1 MNSLRNS
8 VQLIGRLGTNPEVKT
23 LDKNRKVAKFSL
35 ATSDIYFNKAGEK
48 VEETQW
54 HNVIAWNG
62 LATICEKYLT
72 KGKEVALE
80 GKIMHRS
87 YTDKEEKIRYITEIV
102 INELVMLDA
111 RKAG

>member
-8 VQLIGRLGTNPEVKT
+8 VQLIGRLGANPEVKT
-23 LDKNRKVAKFSL
+23 FDNKSKVAKFSL
-35 ATSDIYFNKAGEK
+35 ATSDVYFTQKGEK

-54 HNVIAWNG
+54 HNIVVWNG
-62 LATICEKYLT
+62 LATVCEKYLS
-72 KGKEVALE
+72 KGQEVAIE

-87 YTDKEEKIRYITEIV
+87 YTDKENKTRYITEIV
-102 INELVMLDA
+102 VNELVMLEA

>member
-8 VQLIGRLGTNPEVKT
+8 VQLIGRLGANPEVKT

-35 ATSDIYFNKAGEK
+35 ATSDIYFSKSGEK
-48 VEETQW
+48 IEETQW
-54 HNVIAWNG
+54 HNIIAWNG

-72 KGKEVALE
+72 RGKEVALE
-80 GKIMHRS
+80 GKIMNRS
-87 YTDKEEKIRYITEIV
+87 YTDKEGKARYITEIV
-102 INELVMLDA
+102 INELLMLDA

>member
-8 VQLIGRLGTNPEVKT
+8 VQLIGRLGANPEVKT

-35 ATSDIYFNKAGEK
+35 ATSDIYFSKSGEK
-48 VEETQW
+48 IEETQW
-54 HNVIAWNG
+54 HNIIAWNG

-80 GKIMHRS
+80 GKIMNRS
-87 YTDKEEKIRYITEIV
+87 YTDKEGKARYITEIV
-102 INELVMLDA
+102 INELLMLDA